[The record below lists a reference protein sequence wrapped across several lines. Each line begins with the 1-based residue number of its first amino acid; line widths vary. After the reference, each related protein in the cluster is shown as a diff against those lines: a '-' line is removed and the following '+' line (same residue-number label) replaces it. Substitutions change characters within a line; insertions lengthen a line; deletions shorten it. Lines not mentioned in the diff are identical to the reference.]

1 MTGAA
6 VPPPLVAVG
15 DVIAVPEADYCY
27 GRGDLRMR
35 VTGVDAGSVPVGEL
49 EWIEAETDSDA
60 VDQVRQQVNGAR
72 YELWNRQRLVQRSHS
87 DD

>member
-1 MTGAA
+1 MTGGA

-49 EWIEAETDSDA
+49 EWVRLLGVPLYERGNEGREREAL
-60 VDQVRQQVNGAR
+60 VRVNALR
-72 YELWNRQRLVQRSHS
+72 RHPPQRA
-87 DD
+87 